1 MRKSKF
7 VVFILS
13 FIPGLSHLY
22 VESKERAVI
31 FFGLFFG
38 AIFGVVGISMI
49 TGSDDFLA
57 ILALGLPVIWFAALV
72 DAFSFVNRVRAE
84 EGGLL
89 PDQGKTGSNRKLITV
104 ALSVVPGAGHMYL
117 GLMKQGIQLMSAF
130 FFTAFLMG
138 WLNLS
143 LLLFILPVIW
153 FYGIF
158 DALHRVDDNQEEVL
172 LESLTDSGI
181 FGWIGTHPR
190 LVGWGLIV
198 LGCFAIFDRIISPF
212 LSWEIKN
219 YLQTGIVS
227 FILIFSG
234 IKLLIGTKEA
244 VEAEE
249 EEEIVACAD
258 GE

>member
-22 VESKERAVI
+22 VEKKERAII
-31 FFGLFFG
+31 FFGLFFV
-38 AIFGVVGISMI
+38 IIVGVVGISAI
-49 TGSDDFLA
+49 TYSNDLLM
-57 ILALGLPVIWFAALV
+57 ILALGLPIIWFAALV
-72 DAFSFVNRVRAE
+72 DALSFVNRVGAE
-84 EGGLL
+84 EGGLMS
-89 PDQGKTGSNRKLITV
+89 DGEITGSNRKLITI

-117 GLMKQGIQLMSAF
+117 GLMKQGLQLMSAF

-158 DALHRVDDNQEEVL
+158 DALHRMDDNQEEVL
-172 LESLTDSGI
+172 LDHLTDSGI
-181 FGWIGTHPR
+181 FGWIGNHPR
-190 LVGWGLIV
+190 WVGWGLIL

-234 IKLLIGTKEA
+234 IKLLTGNKE
-244 VEAEE
+244 VVDGEE
-249 EEEIVACAD
+249 EEEIAECVD

>member
-1 MRKSKF
+1 MRKSRF
-7 VVFILS
+7 LVFILS
-13 FIPGLSHLY
+13 FIPGLSNLY
-22 VESKERAVI
+22 VGCKERAII

-38 AIFGVVGISMI
+38 TIFGVVGMSMI
-49 TGSDDFLA
+49 TNSNDFLM
-57 ILALGLPVIWFAALV
+57 ILALGLPIIWFAALV
-72 DAFSFVNRVRAE
+72 DAFSFVNRARND
-84 EGGLL
+84 EGELL
-89 PDQGKTGSNRKLITV
+89 LDQVKTGSNRKLITV

-117 GLMKQGIQLMSAF
+117 GLMQQGMQLMAAF
-130 FFTAFLMG
+130 FFTAFLMS
-138 WLNLS
+138 WLHLS

-158 DALHRVDDNQEEVL
+158 DALHRVEGEQEEVL
-172 LESLTDSGI
+172 LDSLTDSGI

-190 LVGWGLIV
+190 LVGWGLIL

-234 IKLLIGTKEA
+234 IKLLIGSKTM
-244 VEAEE
+244 VE
-249 EEEIVACAD
+249 EEEIEECAD